1 MFFGR
6 LSKVER
12 LQNRFKMLEISSK
25 ALFERVGKIESKVKH
40 SEKNSARAE
49 NQIREAQTAR
59 KELVTRIM
67 KLEARK
73 ERKKE
78 RRLN

>member
-12 LQNRFKMLEISSK
+12 LQNRLKMLETSFKI
-25 ALFERVGKIESKVKH
+25 LFERVGKIESKVKH
-40 SEKNSARAE
+40 SEKNLARAE

-59 KELVTRIM
+59 KELATRIM
-67 KLEARK
+67 RLEAS
-73 ERKKE
+73 KKKKKGG
-78 RRLN
+78 